1 MKKPFIIIILI
12 LAALAGA
19 GWLVLSADSPENDK
33 AAGKPKQKKPPLV
46 GVAPAFFAD
55 VSRTLELT
63 GSVEPYKK
71 AELASPAEGPLQ
83 ELEVREGDRVKAGE
97 EIVYVGR
104 KKGAEALIVSLKQKL
119 EKERANLERKRR
131 LEERGAV
138 AEEELDAAR
147 AGFEEAR
154 ARLIQAEETLSDYA
168 IAAPWDGIIS
178 GVNAKEGQFVAPRT
192 SLIEMYDPDSL
203 VIRAA
208 VPERHA
214 AKMAAGTRADIR
226 LDAYPGK
233 RVQGRIER
241 VYPYLDEKTRTRTL
255 EIVPEESIDLLPGM
269 FARLFLVLQTADNA
283 VVVPKEAVVS
293 TAQGPAVFVV
303 EEGRALRRP
312 VKTGIEQRGRIQIIS
327 GVLAGEKVVVEGNQK
342 LKSGAEVRLVQ
353 NQAADGPGQEGAQK

>member
-19 GWLVLSADSPENDK
+19 GWLVLSAGSPENDK
-33 AAGKPKQKKPPLV
+33 AAGKPKQKKAPLV
-46 GVAPAFFAD
+46 RVAPAFFAD

-83 ELEVREGDRVKAGE
+83 GLKVREGDRVKAGE
-97 EIVYVGR
+97 ELAYVGR
-104 KKGAEALIVSLKQKL
+104 KKGAEALIVSLEQKL
-119 EKERANLERKRR
+119 EKERANLERKRS
-131 LEERGAV
+131 LIKKGAI
-138 AEEELDAAR
+138 AEEELDAAM
-147 AGFEEAR
+147 AGFEDAR
-154 ARLIQAEETLSDYA
+154 ARLIQAEETLSDYE

-192 SLIEMYDPDSL
+192 SLIEIYDPDSL

-214 AKMAAGTRADIR
+214 AKIAPGIRADIR
-226 LDAYPGK
+226 LDAYPADSFPG
-233 RVQGRIER
+233 RVKQA
-241 VYPYLDEKTRTRTL
+241 YPYLDEKTRTRTL

-293 TAQGPAVFVV
+293 TPQGPAVFVA
-303 EEGRALRRP
+303 EDGRALRRP
-312 VKTGIEQRGRIQIIS
+312 VETGIEEKGRIQIVS

-342 LKSGAEVRLVQ
+342 LKPGAEVRLVQ
-353 NQAADGPGQEGAQK
+353 NRASGGPGTEGAQK